1 MNDTA
6 TINFRLE
13 TYLVQLGEIHQ
24 RWSGWLQ
31 DIETAVVGIDEEKL
45 QVMTTT
51 AGGLM
56 DEVKEILKLR
66 ESLLNDARNLGMK
79 APDLATLARGLPGWK
94 NPKLRKAIAE
104 AKAQLNHIRRIHF
117 STWVVLHQTVQ
128 HYSHITRMLTHG
140 RPLPDVYTDTRHADN
155 QGGRLLNASA

>member
-6 TINFRLE
+6 TITVRLE

-24 RWSGWLQ
+24 RWSAWLHE
-31 DIETAVVGIDEEKL
+31 IEKAVVGIDEKKL
-45 QVMTTT
+45 QAMT
-51 AGGLM
+51 AKASELM
-56 DEVKEILKLR
+56 DEVKEILQLR
-66 ESLLNDARNLGMK
+66 ESLLTDARESGVK
-79 APDLATLARGLPGWK
+79 APDLSTLARELPGWK
-94 NPKLRKAIAE
+94 TSKLRKAIAE

-128 HYSHITRMLTHG
+128 HYGHITRMLTHG